1 MNARFDPAPHR
12 WRSEGPLEDI
22 DVTRA
27 RLRRQRDAS
36 DKLWIG
42 TSIGVS
48 VVAIVLFIYL
58 GV

>member
-22 DVTRA
+22 DVTR
-27 RLRRQRDAS
+27 RRRRDAS

-42 TSIGVS
+42 TSMGVA
-48 VVAIVLFIYL
+48 VVSLVLFIYL

>member
-22 DVTRA
+22 DVTR
-27 RLRRQRDAS
+27 RRRRDAS

-42 TSIGVS
+42 ASMGVA
-48 VVAIVLFIYL
+48 VVSLVLFIYL